1 MKQYRRLLA
10 MSNTD
15 VTTIHFQLPASDGEL
30 LSCTARF
37 PTEPVRPLPAL
48 IFLHGFKGFKD
59 WGGFPYACQRLADA
73 DFYVVSINFS
83 HNGVEGN
90 GTEFT
95 QLERFANNTHTREIR
110 EACEV
115 IDAVAGGDLP
125 ESHLL
130 LKGRVGVIGH
140 SRGGGTAIIA
150 AAEQPSVAAVAVW
163 GSVSTFDRY
172 TPQQK
177 QRWRDAGFIEIP
189 NARTG
194 QIMRMNAS
202 FLDDLA
208 TNQAQLD
215 ICAAA
220 ARLSSPL
227 LVLHGE
233 QDLSVKPDNGARIA
247 ASAPPDLTTY
257 LPIPNTGHTFGTVHP
272 FAGTTLAFE
281 QAIDATEG
289 FFLEH
294 LLH

>member
-1 MKQYRRLLA
+1 MKQCRRFAA
-10 MSNTD
+10 MSQAD
-15 VTTIHFQLPASDGEL
+15 VTTINFTLPTSGGQS

-37 PTEPVRPLPAL
+37 PTEPVRPLPGL

-73 DFYVVSINFS
+73 DFYVVSINFT

-95 QLERFANNTHTREIR
+95 QLERFANNTHTREVR

-115 IDAVAGGDLP
+115 IDAVAGGNLP

-130 LKGRVGVIGH
+130 LKGHLGLIGH
-140 SRGGGTAIIA
+140 SRGGGTAILA
-150 AAEQPSVAAVAVW
+150 AAERPSVGAVAVW

-177 QRWRDAGFIEIP
+177 ERWRTVGFIEIP

-194 QIMRMNAS
+194 QTMRMNAS

-208 TNQAQLD
+208 TNHNQLD

-220 ARLSSPL
+220 GRLSSPL
-227 LVLHGE
+227 LVIHGD
-233 QDLSVKPDNGARIA
+233 QDLSVRPDNGARIA
-247 ASAPPDLTTY
+247 ASANPDLTTY
-257 LPIPNTGHTFGTVHP
+257 LPIPSTGHTFGTVHP

-281 QAIDATEG
+281 QVIDATEG

>member
-1 MKQYRRLLA
+1 
-10 MSNTD
+10 MSQSD
-15 VTTIHFQLPASDGEL
+15 VTTIHFTLPTSDGEL

-59 WGGFPYACQRLADA
+59 WGGFPYACHRLADA
-73 DFYVVSINFS
+73 DFYVVSINFT

-95 QLERFANNTHTREIR
+95 QLERFANNTHSREVR

-115 IDAVAGGDLP
+115 IDAVAIGNLP

-130 LKGRVGVIGH
+130 LTGQLGLIGH

-150 AAEQPSVAAVAVW
+150 AAQRPNVAAVAVW

-172 TPQQK
+172 TEQQK
-177 QRWRDAGFIEIP
+177 QRWREAGFIEIP

-194 QIMRMNAS
+194 QMMQINATL
-202 FLDDLA
+202 LDDLA
-208 TNQAQLD
+208 NNQDQLD

-220 ARLSSPL
+220 SRLARPL
-227 LVLHGE
+227 LVIHGE
-233 QDLSVKPDNGARIA
+233 QDLSVTPDNGERIVNSA
-247 ASAPPDLTTY
+247 APDLTTY

-272 FAGTTLAFE
+272 FAGTTLGFE
-281 QAIDATEG
+281 QVIDATEG

-294 LLH
+294 LFH